1 MRGTQAGALEEHPAR
16 EVVRTRPEPQEPI
29 IRTRAHSSTQPGLG
43 VVGWA
48 FLVLC
53 LMFLFAPLVS
63 LVLFAFNSS
72 DAFGLPFEGF
82 TTRWF
87 TELFDD
93 GEAMDAIRTTMVV
106 AVIVTGLSIVLG
118 MVSAYSIAR
127 APARLGTVALAA
139 HAVPLVVP
147 WLVIGVAGLLFFQWL
162 GMQGSLL
169 TIVLM
174 QTVVTFP
181 LVTLILYSG
190 LVGLESAVEEA
201 GLDLGSSQLG
211 VLVRIVL
218 PQLATPL
225 VTSAVF
231 AFISSIGNFVVT
243 FFVSGYDATV
253 PIWGYSELRHASN
266 LPIVNAASTLM
277 LGINVVFFLVVVY
290 LSRRDRDAVNTW
302 L

>member
-1 MRGTQAGALEEHPAR
+1 MRS
-16 EVVRTRPEPQEPI
+16 RTHR
-29 IRTRAHSSTQPGLG
+29 SNQPRLG
-43 VVGWA
+43 VVGGTFMA
-48 FLVLC
+48 LC
-53 LMFLFAPLVS
+53 LVFLFAPLVS

-72 DAFGLPFEGF
+72 DSLGLPFEGF
-82 TTRWF
+82 TTQWF
-87 TELFDD
+87 SALFDD
-93 GEAMDAIRTTMVV
+93 REAMDAIQTTMVV

-118 MVSAYSIAR
+118 MVSAYAIAR
-127 APARLGTVALAA
+127 APARLGAVALAV

-147 WLVIGVAGLLFFQWL
+147 WLVIGVAGLLFFQWA
-162 GMQGSLL
+162 GVQGSML

-190 LVGLESAVEEA
+190 LVGLDSAVEEA
-201 GLDLGSSQLG
+201 GLDLGSSQPG

-218 PQLATPL
+218 PQLSTPL
-225 VTSAVF
+225 ITSAVF

-243 FFVSGYDATV
+243 FFVSGYKATV

-266 LPIVNAASTLM
+266 LPIINAASTLM

-290 LSRRDRDAVNTW
+290 LSRRDRDAVSTW

>member
-1 MRGTQAGALEEHPAR
+1 MCNSVPTAKVPAEEP
-16 EVVRTRPEPQEPI
+16 T
-29 IRTRAHSSTQPGLG
+29 IRSRSHLSTQPRLG
-43 VVGWA
+43 VAGWA
-48 FLVLC
+48 FMSVC
-53 LMFLFAPLVS
+53 MAFLFAPLVS

-72 DAFGLPFEGF
+72 DTLGLPFEGF
-82 TTRWF
+82 TTQWF
-87 TELFDD
+87 SELFDD
-93 GEAMDAIRTTMVV
+93 QEAMDAMQTTMVV

-118 MVSAYSIAR
+118 MVSAYAIAR

-201 GLDLGSSQLG
+201 ALDLGSSQVG

-218 PQLATPL
+218 PQLVTPL

-231 AFISSIGNFVVT
+231 AFVTSIGNFVVT

-277 LGINVVFFLVVVY
+277 LGINVVFFLVVVF

>member
-1 MRGTQAGALEEHPAR
+1 VIDQRVGVGHGTNVARGVEVVELEELTIR
-16 EVVRTRPEPQEPI
+16 SRPH
-29 IRTRAHSSTQPGLG
+29 RSNQPRLG
-43 VVGWA
+43 IAGWV
-48 FLVLC
+48 FLSVC
-53 LMFLFAPLVS
+53 LLFLFAPLVS

-72 DAFGLPFEGF
+72 DTLGLPFEGF
-82 TTRWF
+82 TTQWF
-87 TELFDD
+87 SALFDD
-93 GEAMDAIRTTMVV
+93 REAMDAMRTTMLV
-106 AVIVTGLSIVLG
+106 AVIVTGLSIALG

-127 APARLGTVALAA
+127 APSRLGAVALAA

-162 GMQGSLL
+162 DVQGSLL

-190 LVGLESAVEEA
+190 LVGLEPAVEEA
-201 GLDLGSSQLG
+201 GLDLGSSQPG

-231 AFISSIGNFVVT
+231 AFISSLGNFVVT

-277 LGINVVFFLVVVY
+277 LGINVVVFLVVVF